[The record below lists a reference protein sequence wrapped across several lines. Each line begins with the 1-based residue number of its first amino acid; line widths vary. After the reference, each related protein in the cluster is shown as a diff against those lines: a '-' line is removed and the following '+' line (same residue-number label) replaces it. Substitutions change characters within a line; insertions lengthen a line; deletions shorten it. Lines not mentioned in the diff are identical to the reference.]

1 MGYQIWIV
9 PEVESWLAELSRA
22 DPQLSTQVLE
32 AVYALQVAGQS
43 LGPPMVVPV
52 DDWPARGDWDPT
64 NGVDA
69 SYQRMLENLT
79 RVRRG
84 VADVATSRKRV
95 RLQLDQL
102 DREAAALGEDP
113 AEDAAARRDA
123 VLDQAASLSGQYDQ
137 LVDEEKRLTGWS
149 MRLQR
154 KLDVFRTRKEVMKAS
169 HTAAEG
175 SARAEQAMELLDAQL
190 DEALARAEDPPRP
203 GAAPV
208 GAAPDGAAPA
218 ASVGAAPAARDERA
232 LELYELRP
240 GAPDRIAAR
249 LLFTLA
255 GPEEAE
261 ASRAGELLLAAADV
275 GDLDDPDNQ
284 DEIAV
289 VLAAGSEEDWLRTW
303 YQDTLLLCRSRYL
316 RGENAG

>member
-9 PEVESWLAELSRA
+9 PEVESWLAELNIA

-123 VLDQAASLSGQYDQ
+123 VLEQAASLSGQYDQ

-190 DEALARAEDPPRP
+190 DEALARAEDPTRP
-203 GAAPV
+203 DAAPVGAAPV
-208 GAAPDGAAPA
+208 GAAPG
-218 ASVGAAPAARDERA
+218 ASVGGAPAARDERA

-261 ASRAGELLLAAADV
+261 ATRAGELLLAAADV

-289 VLAAGSEEDWLRTW
+289 VLAAGSAEDWLRTW

>member
-9 PEVESWLAELSRA
+9 PEVESWLAELNGA

-52 DDWPARGDWDPT
+52 DEWPARGDRDPA
-64 NGVDA
+64 NDLDA

-102 DREAAALGEDP
+102 DRQAAALAEDP

-123 VLDQAASLSGQYDQ
+123 VLDQAASLSAQYDQ
-137 LVDEEKRLTGWS
+137 LVDEENRLTGWN

-154 KLDVFRTRKEVMKAS
+154 KLDAFRTRKEVIKAGQV
-169 HTAAEG
+169 AAEG

-190 DEALARAEDPPRP
+190 DEALARAEDPDRP
-203 GAAPV
+203 GAV
-208 GAAPDGAAPA
+208 
-218 ASVGAAPAARDERA
+218 SVGAAPAARDERA

-261 ASRAGELLLAAADV
+261 ATKAGELLLAAADV
-275 GDLDDPDNQ
+275 GDLDDPDNH

>member
-52 DDWPARGDWDPT
+52 DDWPARGGWDPT
-64 NGVDA
+64 SGVDA

-169 HTAAEG
+169 HAAAEG

-190 DEALARAEDPPRP
+190 DEALARAEDPTRP
-203 GAAPV
+203 GAASV
-208 GAAPDGAAPA
+208 SA

>member
-64 NGVDA
+64 SGVDA

-169 HTAAEG
+169 RAAAEG

-190 DEALARAEDPPRP
+190 DEALARAEDPTRP

-208 GAAPDGAAPA
+208 SAASVGAAPA